1 MKMTNL
7 KSALALGAAVLTL
20 SVGGAFAATMVDSNV
35 DIMSGPG
42 ANFHTVGKL
51 KMDDNVAVVRTS
63 GDWCRISAPTTGW
76 IPCNNISGLTT
87 GQRTNSVAPAVNKG
101 YDWATDPNFGPAAQ
115 GGLHTV
121 YNGSFS

>member
-1 MKMTNL
+1 MKISNL
-7 KSALALGAAVLTL
+7 KSAVALGAAVLTL

-42 ANFHTVGKL
+42 AKFHTIGKL
-51 KMDDNVAVVRTS
+51 KADDNVAVVKTS

-76 IPCNNISGLTT
+76 IPCNNINGLTT
-87 GQRTNSVAPAVNKG
+87 GQRTNSAPKNTG

-115 GGLHTV
+115 GGMHTV

>member
-1 MKMTNL
+1 MKIANL

-20 SVGGAFAATMVDSNV
+20 SVGGAFAASTMVDSNV
-35 DIMSGPG
+35 DIMSGPS
-42 ANFHTVGKL
+42 ASSHTIGKL

-63 GDWCRISAPTTGW
+63 GDWCRISAPTSGW
-76 IPCNNISGLTT
+76 IPCNNINGLTT
-87 GQRTNSVAPAVNKG
+87 GQRTNSAAPVNKG

-115 GGLHTV
+115 GGMHTV